1 MTTST
6 PSDFKVTYYDEPKVE
21 TSSIPNLGGILTTG
35 DLYKKGKFDYSAWA
49 KTAQRIRENAPN
61 WYFALQPNSEGDFV
75 WKTPNN
81 TGLLM
86 GYFQNVI
93 TGIKLPLYP
102 YAITEGPNKPI
113 VYEKISANDI
123 QNSHRRCLCACA
135 CYSFGDAFELWA
147 RVEVKEEDQEKKVE
161 EKKGISRT
169 PDKPNQQPEPVES
182 IEDKNYGKPIAQP
195 ALEAVVQKIMSL
207 SEKYPKKKDEVLN
220 KYKSQFGITSEKI
233 GPADIRTAEQGQF
246 LTLLINEID
255 STL

>member
-1 MTTST
+1 MTTT
-6 PSDFKVTYYDEPKVE
+6 KEKLPDMK
-21 TSSIPNLGGILTTG
+21 IPNLGGLITED
-35 DLYKKGKFDYSAWA
+35 DLYYKGKVPYCSWA

-61 WYFALQPNSEGDFV
+61 WFFALEPDPNGQIV
-75 WKTPNN
+75 WLAPNN
-81 TGLLM
+81 TGYLM
-86 GYFQNVI
+86 GYFFNI
-93 TGIKLPLYP
+93 ESGIKLPLYP
-102 YAITEGPNKPI
+102 YAITDFRNNPI
-113 VYEKISANDI
+113 TYEKISSNDI
-123 QNSHRRCLCACA
+123 LKAHRRCLCACG

-147 RVEVKEEDQEKKVE
+147 GLEVKESDQEQKETKE
-161 EKKGISRT
+161 GITRT

-207 SEKYPKKKDEVLN
+207 SEKYPNKKDEVID

>member
-1 MTTST
+1 MTTET
-6 PSDFKVTYYDEPKVE
+6 ELPPVE
-21 TSSIPNLGGILTTG
+21 TDIIPNLGGILTTG

-102 YAITEGPNKPI
+102 YAITEGPNRPI
-113 VYEKISANDI
+113 VYDKISANDI

-147 RVEVKEEDQEKKVE
+147 RVEVKELDQEQKETKE
-161 EKKGISRT
+161 GITRT
-169 PDKPNQQPEPVES
+169 PNEPNQQPEPVES

-195 ALEAVVQKIMSL
+195 ALEAVVGKMMNL
-207 SEKYPKKKDEVLN
+207 TEKYPTLKDGVINKFKKQ
-220 KYKSQFGITSEKI
+220 YGITTKTI

>member
-1 MTTST
+1 MTTT
-6 PSDFKVTYYDEPKVE
+6 EDQLWPDIHT
-21 TSSIPNLGGILTTG
+21 IPNLGGILTTG

-86 GYFQNVI
+86 GYFQNVT

-102 YAITEGPNKPI
+102 YAITEGANKPI
-113 VYEKISANDI
+113 PYEKISANDI

-147 RVEVKEEDQEKKVE
+147 RVEVKEEDQEQTPPPPKVGTSE
-161 EKKGISRT
+161 T
-169 PDKPNQQPEPVES
+169 PTKPNQKLAPVSEKAKTDPPISREARALLLEQLSNLDKSNPDKMKEIVES
-182 IEDKNYGKPIAQP
+182 FR
-195 ALEAVVQKIMSL
+195 
-207 SEKYPKKKDEVLN
+207 N
-220 KYKSQFGITSEKI
+220 KFGIKDTKI
-233 GPADIRTAEQGQF
+233 SRHITTALHGEF
-246 LTLLINEID
+246 LSHAISKIDDTL
-255 STL
+255 